1 MENSKGRSIAL
12 FIDADNTSYKYGK
25 CIMDVLQAEGNV
37 FIRRIYGN
45 WQKSLLHS
53 WNDNILLYG
62 MNAVQQMDFVVGKN
76 ASDMLITIDAMDILH
91 QGMADTFA
99 IASSDSDFTPLAMRL
114 RESGIHVIG
123 LGREQS
129 SHVFQH
135 VCNEFIYLDKLLD
148 DQPEPKKTAAT
159 DTAKKPTRKTGRK
172 ISASMLAQ
180 SQSLPL
186 PAPKAAPQTQS
197 SDIPALAPVPVQQAA
212 PQAAKK
218 NTNAA
223 KTKAQPKQKNQ
234 PDPMLQSKED
244 KIHNFLQKLMEK
256 HADEN
261 GFMALGQA
269 GKILKNELGYSTK
282 EIGYSTLS
290 KFLTSF
296 PKRYEVIGIGKAG
309 RPGTSKFRCK

>member
-1 MENSKGRSIAL
+1 MQNSKGHSIAL

-25 CIMDVLQAEGNV
+25 YIMDILQEKGNV

-45 WQKSLLHS
+45 WQKNLLHS
-53 WNDNILLYG
+53 WNDNILIYG
-62 MNAVQQMDFVVGKN
+62 MNAIQQMDFVVGKN

-91 QGMADTFA
+91 RGMADTFA

-123 LGREQS
+123 MGREQS
-129 SHVFQH
+129 SHVFQR

-148 DQPEPKKTAAT
+148 DQSDSCTKAPAETKKAPG
-159 DTAKKPTRKTGRK
+159 KVGKK

-180 SQSLPL
+180 SQTLPL
-186 PAPKAAPQTQS
+186 PTAKPLTQPQS
-197 SDIPALAPVPVQQAA
+197 SDTLPAKSNPAQQSQSTQKKTG
-212 PQAAKK
+212 PAKK
-218 NTNAA
+218 QAQS
-223 KTKAQPKQKNQ
+223 KAKNQ
-234 PDPMLQSKED
+234 PDPQLQSKED
-244 KIHNFLQKLMEK
+244 KIHNFLQKLTDK

-261 GFMALGQA
+261 GFMSLGQA

-290 KFLTSF
+290 KFLTNY
-296 PKRYEVIGIGKAG
+296 PKRYEVVGIGKAG

>member
-1 MENSKGRSIAL
+1 MQKSKGRNIAL

-45 WQKSLLHS
+45 WQKNLLHS
-53 WNDNILLYG
+53 WNDNILIYG

-76 ASDMLITIDAMDILH
+76 ASDMLITIDAMDTLH

-135 VCNEFIYLDKLLD
+135 ACNEFIYLDKLLD
-148 DQPEPKKTAAT
+148 DKEEAAIQTTA
-159 DTAKKPTRKTGRK
+159 DSQKPPRKTGRK
-172 ISASMLAQ
+172 VSASMLAQ

-186 PAPKAAPQTQS
+186 PTSKPAPQPSDVPAPS
-197 SDIPALAPVPVQQAA
+197 SAPAQQAVSQ
-212 PQAAKK
+212 PPKK
-218 NTNAA
+218 KASAA

-234 PDPMLQSKED
+234 PDPILQSKED
-244 KIHNFLQKLMEK
+244 KIHNLLQKLTEK

-290 KFLTSF
+290 KFLTNF

>member
-1 MENSKGRSIAL
+1 MQNSKGRSIAL

-45 WQKSLLHS
+45 WQKNLLHS

-135 VCNEFIYLDKLLD
+135 VCNEFIYLDRLLD
-148 DQPEPKKTAAT
+148 DKVETKATITA
-159 DTAKKPTRKTGRK
+159 DSQKPPRKIGRK

-180 SQSLPL
+180 AQALPL
-186 PAPKAAPQTQS
+186 QAPKTAPQPQS
-197 SDIPALAPVPVQQAA
+197 SEVPDTSPATVQQTA
-212 PQAAKK
+212 PKSAQKK
-218 NTNAA
+218 ATAA

-234 PDPMLQSKED
+234 PDPILQSKED
-244 KIHNFLQKLMEK
+244 KIHNLLQKLTEQ
-256 HADEN
+256 HGDEN

-269 GKILKNELGYSTK
+269 GKIMKNELGYSTK

-290 KFLTSF
+290 KFLTNF